1 MFIPS
6 KRIRD
11 EVISQALS
19 PRGQAF
25 LRACNGKTIVEDERG
40 WVTVVTGDGCVV
52 PTAPAPGP
60 GSGAAAACGVPELA
74 SDEGR

>member
-6 KRIRD
+6 KRIR
-11 EVISQALS
+11 EAVISQALS

-40 WVTVVTGDGCVV
+40 WVTVVTGDGRVV
-52 PTAPAPGP
+52 TTAPAPGP
-60 GSGAAAACGVPELA
+60 ESGAAAACGAPELA

>member
-6 KRIRD
+6 KRIR
-11 EVISQALS
+11 EAVISQALS

-40 WVTVVTGDGCVV
+40 WVTVVTGDGRAVT
-52 PTAPAPGP
+52 TAPVPGP
-60 GSGAAAACGVPELA
+60 GSAAAAACGAPEPA

>member
-6 KRIRD
+6 KHIRD
-11 EVISQALS
+11 AVISQALS

-40 WVTVVTGDGCVV
+40 WVTVVTGDGRVV
-52 PTAPAPGP
+52 TTAPARGS
-60 GSGAAAACGVPELA
+60 GSGAAAACGAPELA

>member
-11 EVISQALS
+11 AVISQALS
-19 PRGQAF
+19 PSGQAF

-40 WVTVVTGDGCVV
+40 WVTVVTGDGRAVT
-52 PTAPAPGP
+52 TAPAPSP

>member
-11 EVISQALS
+11 AVISQALS

-40 WVTVVTGDGCVV
+40 WVTIVTGDGRVV
-52 PTAPAPGP
+52 TTAPAIPGP
-60 GSGAAAACGVPELA
+60 GAVTACGTPEMA

>member
-11 EVISQALS
+11 AVISQALS
-19 PRGQAF
+19 PKGQAF

-40 WVTVVTGDGCVV
+40 TVTVVTGDGRVV
-52 PTAPAPGP
+52 TTERAQGPGP
-60 GSGAAAACGVPELA
+60 GSNSAK
-74 SDEGR
+74 